1 MNWERITYM
10 ITTKYTFV
18 REGISS
24 ISTHHR
30 PVSFVSSIP
39 NLLKQKVSS
48 MSCEWCSLSGI
59 WWSNKASI
67 LRCCSFQYLLRTRKQ
82 SLLGFEPTTVDS
94 LHIGIFLY
102 IIYAPHEFYK
112 LPFVQ
117 ICTNNKYINS
127 EIQTVFLCL

>member
-1 MNWERITYM
+1 MFFSVPQFINYRLFCRSWHTVVTEIVDVSANIAAIWIQYKVLAIINAMNWERITYM

-82 SLLGFEPTTVDS
+82 SLLG
-94 LHIGIFLY
+94 
-102 IIYAPHEFYK
+102 
-112 LPFVQ
+112 
-117 ICTNNKYINS
+117 CW
-127 EIQTVFLCL
+127 